1 MRPPFLSNTILHM
14 RILGLLLLLAMGLA
28 ACRDKGPKTEVVY
41 ATDPHVMKVGSKDSA
56 AVKTLVTMFMDRM
69 KSGHP
74 DSALMLLRTAKPD
87 CEPQGLNREGF
98 IEFMKTYRQF
108 PVANYTLEYI
118 KFKNPNNNEIKCRI
132 LTSDN
137 TKLNWYFKPVRYL
150 GRWSLCLKDKVDD
163 PLE

>member
-41 ATDPHVMKVGSKDSA
+41 ATDPNVMKVGSKDSA

-74 DSALMLLRTAKPD
+74 DSALMLLRTAKP
-87 CEPQGLNREGF
+87 GGV
-98 IEFMKTYRQF
+98 YRVHENIQTI
-108 PVANYTLEYI
+108 PGG
-118 KFKNPNNNEIKCRI
+118 
-132 LTSDN
+132 
-137 TKLNWYFKPVRYL
+137 KLYVGIY
-150 GRWSLCLKDKVDD
+150 
-163 PLE
+163 

>member
-1 MRPPFLSNTILHM
+1 MNAPPFFIKYDFTHENT
-14 RILGLLLLLAMGLA
+14 RIVIVACNGS
-28 ACRDKGPKTEVVY
+28 CRDKGPKTEVVY
-41 ATDPHVMKVGSKDSA
+41 ATDPNVMKVGSKDSA

>member
-41 ATDPHVMKVGSKDSA
+41 ATDPNVMKVGSKDSA

-118 KFKNPNNNEIKCRI
+118 KFKNPIR
-132 LTSDN
+132 T
-137 TKLNWYFKPVRYL
+137 LNMIFISSSQHFLYFW
-150 GRWSLCLKDKVDD
+150 RWTESPRSQSIYWNLL
-163 PLE
+163 LE

>member
-1 MRPPFLSNTILHM
+1 M

-41 ATDPHVMKVGSKDSA
+41 ATDPNVMKVGSKDSA
-56 AVKTLVTMFMDRM
+56 AVKTLDTMFMDRM